1 MEPTPYPRANPILRP
16 DALQSGYSENEI
28 RKLRRNGVWQSLR
41 RGSYL
46 PTDQFKPLSDRERHE
61 ILVRTTIKGL
71 RLPAVVSHTSAA
83 VLLGIPL
90 WSTHL
95 GIVHVTRARAAN
107 GGRSGQLLCHTAT
120 LGEDDITVIDG
131 VQVTSPARTI
141 ADLARML
148 TFDQAIV
155 AADGAL
161 YRELTTPEK
170 LMKAAEEMAGVPGS
184 RGALHV
190 ARFANKLSESAG
202 ESLSRVILY
211 RTAVPEPVLQ
221 LKVHNHLGRFVGRT
235 DFAWRDGRLLGEF
248 DGKVKYGRV
257 LKPDQDPGEVIYQ
270 EKLREDALRDTGARV
285 VRWVWAELDEPERLA
300 DKIRRAIAA
309 VDREDRR

>member
-1 MEPTPYPRANPILRP
+1 MKPTSRPRAIPILRP
-16 DALQSGYSENEI
+16 NALQSGYSENEI
-28 RKLRRNGVWQSLR
+28 RKLRRNGVWQSVR

-46 PTDQFKPLSDRERHE
+46 PTDQLKPLTDRERHE
-61 ILVRTTIKGL
+61 VLVRTTIQGL

-107 GGRSGQLLCHTAT
+107 GGRSGSLLCHTAT
-120 LGEDDITVIDG
+120 LSQNDITVIDG
-131 VQVTSPARTI
+131 IQVTSAARTI

-161 YRELTTPEK
+161 YQKLTTREK

-184 RGALHV
+184 RSALHV
-190 ARFANKLSESAG
+190 ARFADGLSESAG
-202 ESLSRVILY
+202 ESLSRVMMR
-211 RTAVPEPVLQ
+211 RTAIPEPVLQ
-221 LKVHNHLGRFVGRT
+221 PKVLNHNGKFIGRT

-248 DGKVKYGRV
+248 DGKVKYGRL
-257 LKPDQDPGEVIYQ
+257 LKEGQDPGEVVYN

-285 VRWVWAELDEPERLA
+285 VRWVWAELNEPDRLA
-300 DKIRRAIAA
+300 EKIRRAIAGVVRA
-309 VDREDRR
+309 EQR